1 MQNAL
6 FYLLD
11 SNSPLKHIQIRVERT
26 LTQGPPIDLSTLKC
40 NHYLRRHI
48 NNKTKLVVLC
58 VDLVESTKLSLSLSP
73 QELISIINIF
83 STEMSIIISGH
94 SGYILKYI
102 GDAVIGIFPAE
113 FDSEKACFNALD
125 SAKTMVRI
133 INQVINPIL
142 YNRLPQIQVKIG
154 IDLGESMVVL
164 YGKNLDTSHIVLIG
178 SGISIAAKITALAK
192 PNQILVSENVFENI
206 VNVSK
211 DIKFQKLDIV
221 DESWSYIN
229 SKTSKILNVYALK

>member
-1 MQNAL
+1 
-6 FYLLD
+6 LD
-11 SNSPLKHIQIRVERT
+11 SNSPLKSIKTRVERT
-26 LTQGPPIDLSTLKC
+26 LSQGPPIDLSTLKC
-40 NHYLRRHI
+40 NHYLRRHV

-58 VDLVESTKLSLSLSP
+58 VDLVGSTKLSLSLSP

-94 SGYILKYI
+94 GGYILKYI
-102 GDAVIGIFPAE
+102 GDAVIAIFPAE
-113 FDSEKACFNALD
+113 FDSGKACFNALY

-133 INQVINPIL
+133 INQVINPVL
-142 YNRLPQIQVKIG
+142 CNKLPQIKVKIG

-164 YGKNLDTSHIVLIG
+164 YGKNLDTSHIDLIG

-192 PNQILVSENVFENI
+192 PNQILISENVFENI

-211 DIKFQKLDIV
+211 DTNFQKLDIV
-221 DESWSYIN
+221 DEGWNYIN
-229 SKTSKILNVYALK
+229 TKTSKILNVYVVLK

>member
-1 MQNAL
+1 M
-6 FYLLD
+6 D
-11 SNSPLKHIQIRVERT
+11 SNSPLKSIKTRVERT
-26 LTQGPPIDLSTLKC
+26 LSQGPPIDLSTLKC
-40 NHYLRRHI
+40 NHYLRRHV

-58 VDLVESTKLSLSLSP
+58 VDLVGSTKLSLSLSS

-94 SGYILKYI
+94 GGYILKYI
-102 GDAVIGIFPAE
+102 GDAVIAIFPAE
-113 FDSEKACFNALD
+113 FDSGKACFNALY

-133 INQVINPIL
+133 INQVINPVL
-142 YNRLPQIQVKIG
+142 CNKLPQIKVKIG

-164 YGKNLDTSHIVLIG
+164 YGKNLDTSHIDLIG

-192 PNQILVSENVFENI
+192 PNQILISENVFENI

-211 DIKFQKLDIV
+211 DTNFQKLDIV
-221 DESWSYIN
+221 DEGWNYIN
-229 SKTSKILNVYALK
+229 TKTSKILNVYVVLK

>member
-1 MQNAL
+1 
-6 FYLLD
+6 LD
-11 SNSPLKHIQIRVERT
+11 SNSLLKSIKTRVERT
-26 LTQGPPIDLSTLKC
+26 LSQGPPIDLSTLKC
-40 NHYLRRHI
+40 NHYLRRHV

-58 VDLVESTKLSLSLSP
+58 VDLVGSTKLSLSLSP

-94 SGYILKYI
+94 GGYILKYI
-102 GDAVIGIFPAE
+102 GDAVIAIFPAE
-113 FDSEKACFNALD
+113 FDSGKACFNALY

-133 INQVINPIL
+133 INQVINPVL
-142 YNRLPQIQVKIG
+142 CNKLPQIKVKIG

-164 YGKNLDTSHIVLIG
+164 YGKNLDTSHIDLIG

-192 PNQILVSENVFENI
+192 PNQILISENVFENI

-211 DIKFQKLDIV
+211 DTNFQKLDIV
-221 DESWSYIN
+221 DEGWNYIN
-229 SKTSKILNVYALK
+229 TKTSKILNVYVVLK

>member
-1 MQNAL
+1 MK
-6 FYLLD
+6 
-11 SNSPLKHIQIRVERT
+11 SNSPLKSIKTRVERT
-26 LTQGPPIDLSTLKC
+26 LSQGPPIDLSTLKC
-40 NHYLRRHI
+40 NHYLRRHV

-58 VDLVESTKLSLSLSP
+58 VDLVGSTKLSLSLSP

-94 SGYILKYI
+94 GGYILKYI

-113 FDSEKACFNALD
+113 FDSGKACFNALY
-125 SAKTMVRI
+125 SAKTMVKI
-133 INQVINPIL
+133 INQVINPVL
-142 YNRLPQIQVKIG
+142 FNKLPQIQVKIG

-164 YGKNLDTSHIVLIG
+164 YGKNLDTSHIDLIG

-192 PNQILVSENVFENI
+192 PNQILISENVFENI

-211 DIKFQKLDIV
+211 DTKFQKLDIV
-221 DESWSYIN
+221 DEGWNYIN
-229 SKTSKILNVYALK
+229 TKTSKILNVYVVLR

>member
-1 MQNAL
+1 MN
-6 FYLLD
+6 
-11 SNSPLKHIQIRVERT
+11 SNSLLKSIKTRVERT
-26 LTQGPPIDLSTLKC
+26 LSQGPPIDLSTLKC
-40 NHYLRRHI
+40 NHYLRRHV

-58 VDLVESTKLSLSLSP
+58 VDLVGSTKLSLSLSP

-94 SGYILKYI
+94 GGYILKYI
-102 GDAVIGIFPAE
+102 GDAVIAIFPAE
-113 FDSEKACFNALD
+113 FDSGKACFNALY

-133 INQVINPIL
+133 INQVINPVL
-142 YNRLPQIQVKIG
+142 CNKLPQIKVKIG

-164 YGKNLDTSHIVLIG
+164 YGKNLDTSHIDLIG

-192 PNQILVSENVFENI
+192 PNQILISENVFENI

-211 DIKFQKLDIV
+211 DTNFQKLDIV
-221 DESWSYIN
+221 DEGWNYIN
-229 SKTSKILNVYALK
+229 TKTSKILNVYVVLK